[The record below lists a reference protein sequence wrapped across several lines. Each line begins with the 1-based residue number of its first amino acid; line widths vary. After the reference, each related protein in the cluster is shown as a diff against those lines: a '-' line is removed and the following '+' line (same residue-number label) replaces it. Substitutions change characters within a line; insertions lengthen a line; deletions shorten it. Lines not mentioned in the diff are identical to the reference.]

1 MFSKLFKTISKKLS
15 RNQILALGFFIIILI
30 GAIILS
36 LPISISNNKKISF
49 LDAMFTAT
57 SAVCVTGLIAVDTGT
72 YWTAFGKFVII
83 SLIQVG
89 GLGFMTLSTL
99 GVIIMGKKISFSER
113 LLIKESIN
121 SGKLSGVVKLSKNIV
136 LIALSI
142 ELIGALLLSFVFI
155 PERGFLVGIAYSL
168 FHSISAF
175 CNAGFDIFGNFSS
188 LTMYKTDYLINIV
201 IMMLIILG
209 GLGFATMID
218 IKEKKKFKRFSL
230 HTKIVCITTALLI
243 LIPTV
248 IFFIIEFNN
257 PKTIGDLN
265 IADKILVSL
274 FQIVSPRT
282 AGFNTINLAD
292 MKDGT
297 KFLTIVLMFIG
308 GSPAST
314 AGGFKTTTFAI
325 IIIAVI
331 SLIKEREHIEAFGRT
346 ISYKI
351 LNKALIILCIGFFLI
366 FTGTMILS
374 IANQQFDFLTIL
386 YEVTSA
392 YGTVGLTLGITT
404 QIDAI
409 SKIVLMII
417 MFLGRVGSL
426 TILYAFITNT
436 NNCKYLYPK
445 EDITVG

>member
-1 MFSKLFKTISKKLS
+1 MLSRILKNLIKKCS

-36 LPISISNNKKISF
+36 LPISTSSGKNTNF
-49 LDAMFTAT
+49 LDSMFTAT
-57 SAVCVTGLIAVDTGT
+57 SAVCVTGLVAVDTGT
-72 YWTAFGKFVII
+72 HWSIFGKFII
-83 SLIQVG
+83 ILLIQIG
-89 GLGFMTLSTL
+89 GLGFMTLSTI
-99 GVIIMGKKISFSER
+99 GVIILGKKISFSER
-113 LLIKESIN
+113 LLIQDSIN

-136 LIALSI
+136 LVSLLI
-142 ELIGALLLSFVFI
+142 EFIGAICLSFVFV
-155 PERGFLVGIAYSL
+155 PQMGFVKGSLYSL

-175 CNAGFDIFGNFSS
+175 CNAGFDLFGNFSS
-188 LTMYKTDYLINIV
+188 LTSYKTNYIVNIV
-201 IMMLIILG
+201 IMLLIILG
-209 GLGFATMID
+209 GLGFATIFD
-218 IKEKKKFKRFSL
+218 IKEKRKFKKFSL
-230 HTKIVCITTALLI
+230 HTKIVCVTSLVLI
-243 LIPTV
+243 IVPSIMFFLI
-248 IFFIIEFNN
+248 EMNN
-257 PKTIGDLN
+257 PNTIGDLN
-265 IADKILVSL
+265 FADKILTSV
-274 FQIVSPRT
+274 FQVVSPRT
-282 AGFNTINLAD
+282 AGFNTIDLNA

-325 IIIAVI
+325 ILIAVI

-351 LNKALIILCIGFFLI
+351 LNKALIILSIGFFLV
-366 FTGTMILS
+366 FSGTMVLS
-374 IANQQFDFLTIL
+374 LTNEQFDFLTIL
-386 YEVTSA
+386 YEVVSA

-404 QIDAI
+404 QLNII

-426 TILYAFITNT
+426 TILYAFIKNT
-436 NNCKYLYPK
+436 NNAKYFYPK